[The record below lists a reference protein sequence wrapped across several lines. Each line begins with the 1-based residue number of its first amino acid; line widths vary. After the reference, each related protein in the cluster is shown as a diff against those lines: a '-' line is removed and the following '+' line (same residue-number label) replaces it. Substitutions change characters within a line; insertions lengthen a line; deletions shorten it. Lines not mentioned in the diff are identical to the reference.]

1 MGNNLYQNNDQY
13 HNEEFNNDNDEDD
26 KNSFEFYVFL
36 APYNMQNEEIGK
48 IELYHINS
56 KTKVFDFIKTTFQPH
71 EWKIVHLYNAIDSC
85 EIDKYIKF
93 KNILHR
99 HAIIQLVYV
108 FEDNIYFKYKNKPI
122 REFGYL
128 ELRDKYKYNLFKTI
142 KNN

>member
-48 IELYHINS
+48 IKLYHINS
-56 KTKVFDFIKTTFQPH
+56 NTKVFDFIKATFKRH
-71 EWKIVHLYNAIDSC
+71 EWKFVHLYNAIGSC

-122 REFGYL
+122 REFEYL
-128 ELRDKYKYNLFKTI
+128 ELRDKYKANLFKTI